1 MIESLE
7 GTFRSCLFQLCATGR
22 DTDSYIRWLRAP
34 LSMILNVPRDEA
46 STTHLGNLCQCF
58 ITLTLKKAQSNMSEM
73 SSVLPQTAL
82 VRFAVGF
89 VQETSRKTLLKIHLP
104 LIFKNYYYF

>member
-1 MIESLE
+1 
-7 GTFRSCLFQLCATGR
+7 
-22 DTDSYIRWLRAP
+22 
-34 LSMILNVPRDEA
+34 
-46 STTHLGNLCQCF
+46 
-58 ITLTLKKAQSNMSEM
+58 MSEM
-73 SSVLPQTAL
+73 SSVLPQTVL